1 MTTRTLSGGVFEY
14 FTTDYEL
21 VSEEQLIFFTLDGR
35 ACEIGSPDS
44 SFDSFLSDDKK
55 IFLKVSGSQFHLL
68 YDTIGV
74 VFHLFDHD
82 PETLFILNTGEVNA
96 NDLIHNLREFF
107 FKLLD
112 FYKVRY
118 EIYSPDLQS
127 NKVNAK
133 NFYRRKDVQHD
144 MFSHKVAASLS
155 RYTRPFIINKNV
167 EPFRKVYLSR
177 RVANKKKNNAY
188 SSSWPIVQIPEH
200 FFNRVDNEEK
210 LENFFSSNGFE
221 IVYPEN
227 FKTFEEQINFFNEV
241 KTLISLS
248 GAGLSNALFMQDNC
262 NIIELFTSHWIW
274 RNAKDNNNNIR
285 QLREEEHFFY
295 NSIAFEKGQEYV
307 AVNNK
312 EKRAEDVIHKFNTN
326 PILKAIIA

>member
-21 VSEEQLIFFTLDGR
+21 VSEEKLIYFTLDGR
-35 ACEIGSPDS
+35 SCEIGNPDS
-44 SFDSFLSDDKK
+44 SFDSFLSEDKK

-74 VFHLFDHD
+74 VFHLFDKD
-82 PETLFILNTGEVNA
+82 PETLFILNTGEVNS
-96 NDLIHNLREFF
+96 NSLISNLREFF

-112 FYKVRY
+112 FYKIRY
-118 EIYSPDLQS
+118 EIYASDLQD

-133 NFYRRKDVQHD
+133 NFYRRKDVQQD
-144 MFSHKVAASLS
+144 IFSHKVATSLA

-167 EPFRKVYLSR
+167 EPFKKIYLSR
-177 RVANKKKNNAY
+177 RIANSKKNITY
-188 SSSWPIVQIPEH
+188 GHTWPVVQLPEQ
-200 FFNRVDNEEK
+200 FFNRVDDEEK
-210 LENFFSSNGFE
+210 LENFFSEHGFE
-221 IVYPEN
+221 VVYPEN
-227 FKTFEEQINFFNEV
+227 FKTFEEQINFFREV
-241 KTLISLS
+241 KTLVSLS

-262 NIIELFTSHWIW
+262 NVVELFTSHWIW
-274 RNAKDNNNNIR
+274 INAKGNDSIR

-295 NSIAFEKGQEYV
+295 NSIAFEKGQEYI

-312 EKRAEDVIHKFNTN
+312 EKSAEEVIHKFKTN
-326 PILKAIIA
+326 PILKAIIS